1 MTAAFAAAPEAVQNL
16 LSDLKRE
23 IRRLHA
29 CSAEFDRFVTI
40 PEAPGRARRVV
51 AVFRLLGH
59 PASRCYVWR
68 ESERGRLSVVAVLH
82 AGDVA
87 GPEDAVR
94 QVTALER
101 LERERWSQ
109 EYA

>member
-1 MTAAFAAAPEAVQNL
+1 
-16 LSDLKRE
+16 
-23 IRRLHA
+23 
-29 CSAEFDRFVTI
+29 
-40 PEAPGRARRVV
+40 
-51 AVFRLLGH
+51 
-59 PASRCYVWR
+59 
-68 ESERGRLSVVAVLH
+68 VLH